1 MRGFFMRLLGI
12 LFVAV
17 GILLLFYVFLRSGQ
31 AYAGETVKTFR
42 NPILTGFHPDPSICR
57 KGDDFYL
64 VNSTFEFFPGLPLYH
79 SRDLVHWEQIGNAL
93 DRPSQL
99 PLKGA
104 TDFGGLYAPTI
115 RYWDG
120 LFYLTCTNVSGGGN
134 FIVTATNPKGPWSEP
149 VWMNI
154 PGIDGSM
161 FFDDDGKAYY
171 TSQGGGEKAGIKQCE
186 FDPKTGQSI
195 GPTTVIFNDHNE
207 SWNEGPHL
215 YKIKGKYYLML
226 AEGGT
231 GDRHMETIHRS
242 DSPWGPWEE
251 CPYNPILTERDEPA
265 SPIQCTGHADLI
277 EAPDGSWWMV
287 FLGVRPHNG
296 KSVLGRESYLAPVVW
311 KDGWPVVNGDHHVA
325 LEMPAPALKPQKA
338 VKPTTGWDFV
348 KMKKLGPEWLR
359 VRNGDPAD
367 LSLSARS
374 GLRILCNQ
382 ASLNKKNEEP
392 AFVGMRQRDF
402 RFIATT
408 SLEFSPSED
417 GEEAGLCI
425 RSNDDN
431 HYEVGVEQAD
441 GKVQVFVRNTLKG
454 RPYTLTS
461 SPFEGKKLQ
470 LRLSGDEDQY
480 QFAWSKDGKNWENL
494 GASPSADLSKEEA
507 GGFTGTAIGLY
518 ASSNGKPSENHADF
532 KWFALEDGKS
542 PEPAALLPRPTPPPL
557 PQSDTWRINC
567 GGGDLAD
574 PEGNKWREDI
584 GFTSGD
590 TAGAGQPITGVKDP
604 ELYATERWGSE
615 FSYRLSVPAGKYK
628 VTLKFAETY
637 VHKPGERVFDVLLN
651 GNTVLDHFDILKEAG
666 GEFKGIDRS
675 FTVSQADAG
684 TLEIRFK
691 SWIQNAKVC
700 AIEVVKQR

>member
-1 MRGFFMRLLGI
+1 MRLMGTLV
-12 LFVAV
+12 VAA
-17 GILLLFYVFLRSGQ
+17 GILLLFYVFLRSGRS
-31 AYAGETVKTFR
+31 YAGEAAKTFR

-57 KGDDFYL
+57 KGNDFYI
-64 VNSTFEFFPGLPLYH
+64 VNSTFEFFPGLPIYH
-79 SRDLVHWEQIGNAL
+79 SRDLVHWTLIGNAL

-115 RYWDG
+115 RYWKG
-120 LFYLTCTNVSGGGN
+120 LFYLTCNNVSGGGN
-134 FIVTATNPKGPWSEP
+134 FIVTAKDPAGPWSEP

-154 PGIDGSM
+154 PDIDGSI
-161 FFDDDGKAYY
+161 FFDDDGKVYY

-186 FDPKTGQSI
+186 FDPTTGHATAPSK
-195 GPTTVIFNDHNE
+195 PIFNDPNE

-242 DSPWGPWEE
+242 DSPWGPWED
-251 CPYNPILTERDEPA
+251 CPYNPILTERDEPS

-277 EAPDGSWWMV
+277 EAPDGSWWAV

-296 KSVLGRESYLAPVVW
+296 KSVLGRETYLAPVSW
-311 KDGWPVVNGDHHVA
+311 TADGWPVVNGDHHVA
-325 LEMPAPALKPQKA
+325 LEMPAPKLPFQKP
-338 VKPTTGWDFV
+338 VKPTTYWDFG
-348 KMKKLGPEWLR
+348 KLKKLGPEWLR

-367 LSLSARS
+367 LSLAARP
-374 GLRILCNQ
+374 GYLRILCNQ
-382 ASLNKKNEEP
+382 ASLNKKTDEP
-392 AFVGMRQRDF
+392 AFLGMRQRDF

-408 SLEFSPSED
+408 SLEFSSSQD
-417 GEEAGLCI
+417 GEEAGLCV

-441 GKVQVFVRNTLKG
+441 GKAQVFVRNTIKG
-454 RPYTLTS
+454 KAYTLATRPLDKGS
-461 SPFEGKKLQ
+461 VD

-480 QFAWSKDGKNWENL
+480 QFAWSEDGKIWQTL

-518 ASSNGKPSENHADF
+518 ASSNGKPSQAYADF
-532 KWFALEDGKS
+532 KWFEMEDGLA
-542 PEPAALLPRPTPPPL
+542 PEPAALLPRPTPTPMTP
-557 PQSDTWRINC
+557 SDTWRIRC
-567 GGGDLAD
+567 GGAAWTDQ
-574 PEGNKWREDI
+574 EGNKWGEDV

-590 TAGAGQPITGVKDP
+590 TVLTGRPIAAAHDP
-604 ELYATERWGSE
+604 ELYTSERWGSE
-615 FSYRLSVPAGKYK
+615 FSYRLPVPAGKYK
-628 VTLKFAETY
+628 VVLRFAETY
-637 VHKPGERVFDVLLN
+637 VKKQGERVFDVLLN

-666 GEFKGIDRS
+666 AMDKGIDRS
-675 FTVSQADAG
+675 FSIPMDSPG
-684 TLEIRFK
+684 ILEIRFK
-691 SWIQNAKVC
+691 SWVQNAKVC
-700 AIEVVKQR
+700 AIEVVKQN